1 MIKQLEKRL
10 IELFRKDEPFVASI
24 HGEWGVGKTHFWLD
38 FIKQFENKKNAYIS
52 LFGMDSLQEI
62 KSSIAIQVFKI
73 NKSISK
79 IKKYFGILSLI
90 PKIGSYIPG
99 FLVSLDLLEKKDFEN
114 IIICFDDL
122 ERHSTKLA
130 IEDIMGFIS
139 DIKEQKNC
147 KIFIILNEEKLKED
161 EEFIKNKEKIIDYE
175 FNYNPSVEE
184 NYKLLKYNDKY
195 FKDYPLEYFKKKNI
209 INIRI
214 MKRVINALD
223 DFSFV
228 EKEISKFSDIG
239 TIENMKKEIALNVI
253 SLVAVHSTDFSI
265 DFDELSSYS
274 LFKSNE
280 LTNNKTEENPN
291 KKKYEKALDLLNYRI
306 FYIDYIVRI
315 VIDYLKSSMIDEA
328 GLNQIILDKKDIDD
342 MFKIKD
348 FIHNLHQK
356 YMHDFQYKDEN
367 FIKDMTKV
375 FTENKDK
382 IIRILEIGHFLYFIK
397 LSCLYENDIFHNL
410 SVEILISDITILLDK
425 KKFKVDPHWS
435 EIIEKI
441 KEYDGKIKEAIN
453 LYLEEKKSKNAE
465 KNDTGNLLSII
476 MKLIKSEG
484 DISEHIDILS
494 SIPSED
500 YKKHILQDVNFSS
513 TIIDFIKFSKS
524 FQKDDPIK
532 NIADKMLKSF
542 HLILNCDNDLLK
554 AKAKRI
560 LSEF

>member
-265 DFDELSSYS
+265 DFDESY
-274 LFKSNE
+274 L
-280 LTNNKTEENPN
+280 
-291 KKKYEKALDLLNYRI
+291 
-306 FYIDYIVRI
+306 V
-315 VIDYLKSSMIDEA
+315 
-328 GLNQIILDKKDIDD
+328 
-342 MFKIKD
+342 
-348 FIHNLHQK
+348 
-356 YMHDFQYKDEN
+356 
-367 FIKDMTKV
+367 
-375 FTENKDK
+375 
-382 IIRILEIGHFLYFIK
+382 YFV
-397 LSCLYENDIFHNL
+397 C
-410 SVEILISDITILLDK
+410 
-425 KKFKVDPHWS
+425 
-435 EIIEKI
+435 
-441 KEYDGKIKEAIN
+441 G
-453 LYLEEKKSKNAE
+453 
-465 KNDTGNLLSII
+465 
-476 MKLIKSEG
+476 
-484 DISEHIDILS
+484 
-494 SIPSED
+494 
-500 YKKHILQDVNFSS
+500 
-513 TIIDFIKFSKS
+513 
-524 FQKDDPIK
+524 
-532 NIADKMLKSF
+532 
-542 HLILNCDNDLLK
+542 
-554 AKAKRI
+554 
-560 LSEF
+560 